1 MSDAPKRH
9 APRGRIKAHPI
20 DPDDPMKGRCTATNR
35 QGKRCGK
42 WPIPGGTVCR
52 MHGGGAPQV
61 KRKAE
66 ERLRE
71 LIDPAITRLAELV
84 AQKEFPSVAIA
95 AVKDVLDRNGALG
108 KAVEK
113 HDVNLSLA
121 DERVRRLVA
130 ARAKDK
136 AKA

>member
-1 MSDAPKRH
+1 
-9 APRGRIKAHPI
+9 
-20 DPDDPMKGRCTATNR
+20 
-35 QGKRCGK
+35 
-42 WPIPGGTVCR
+42 